1 MDESEKEKRLIIRF
15 CQVEGIKNTLLNSMQ
30 IFLRFQDYIA
40 HKKEEPDGKTIF
52 LWFLNFLNNEITA
65 AASYSKGKSLI
76 EAQNLIAKAIQN
88 FSSSSTADDYTK
100 ILDLFREAII
110 KITSEA
116 SYIAEDLK
124 F

>member
-1 MDESEKEKRLIIRF
+1 MDESEKRLIIRF
-15 CQVEGIKNTLLNSMQ
+15 CQVEGIKTTLLNTMQ

-52 LWFLNFLNNEITA
+52 LWYLNFLNNEISQA
-65 AASYSKGKSLI
+65 ATYSKGKSLI
-76 EAQNLIAKAIQN
+76 EAQNLIAKVIQD
-88 FSSSSTADDYTK
+88 FSTSSTADDYTK
-100 ILDLFREAII
+100 ILDWLREAIT

-116 SYIAEDLK
+116 SYIADDLK

>member
-1 MDESEKEKRLIIRF
+1 MDDQEKKLIIRF
-15 CQVEGIKNTLLNSMQ
+15 CQVEGVKTALLNSMQ

-40 HKKEEPDGKTIF
+40 HKKKEPDGKTIF
-52 LWFLNFLNNEITA
+52 LWFLNFLNNEITQSA
-65 AASYSKGKSLI
+65 TYSKGKSLI
-76 EAQNLIAKAIQN
+76 EAQNLIAKAIQD
-88 FSSSSTADDYTK
+88 FSSSSTADDYAK
-100 ILDLFREAII
+100 ILDLMREAIT

>member
-1 MDESEKEKRLIIRF
+1 MDESEKRLIIRF
-15 CQVEGIKNTLLNSMQ
+15 CQVEGIKTTLLNTMQ

-52 LWFLNFLNNEITA
+52 LWFLNFLNNEITQ
-65 AASYSKGKSLI
+65 AASYATGKSLI
-76 EAQNLIAKAIQN
+76 EAQNLIAKVIQN
-88 FSSSSTADDYTK
+88 FSISSTADDYTK
-100 ILDLFREAII
+100 ILDILRETIT
-110 KITSEA
+110 KVTSEA

>member
-1 MDESEKEKRLIIRF
+1 MDESEKKLIIRF
-15 CQVEGIKNTLLNSMQ
+15 CQVEGAKTTLLNMMQ

-40 HKKEEPDGKTIF
+40 HKKQEPDGKTIF
-52 LWFLNFLNNEITA
+52 LWFLNFLNNEITQA
-65 AASYSKGKSLI
+65 ATYSKGKSLI
-76 EAQNLIAKAIQN
+76 EAQNLIAKVIQD

-100 ILDLFREAII
+100 ILDLLREAIT

-116 SYIAEDLK
+116 AYIADDLK

>member
-1 MDESEKEKRLIIRF
+1 MDESEKKLIIRF
-15 CQVEGIKNTLLNSMQ
+15 CQVEGAKTTLLNMMQ

-40 HKKEEPDGKTIF
+40 HKKQEPDGKTIF
-52 LWFLNFLNNEITA
+52 LWFLNFLNNEITQA
-65 AASYSKGKSLI
+65 ATYSKGKSLI
-76 EAQNLIAKAIQN
+76 EAQNLIAKVIQD

-100 ILDLFREAII
+100 ILDSLREAIT

-116 SYIAEDLK
+116 AYIADDLK